1 MDGGKLEMEMSWN
14 TDTPSHISKY
24 LINWILLVFSLSRSG
39 GDGMRKLFVVGRAP
53 ACPVDRDM
61 AINIV
66 GACVCVSCIKTSVFE
81 ERNSERERLR
91 ELPS

>member
-1 MDGGKLEMEMSWN
+1 
-14 TDTPSHISKY
+14 
-24 LINWILLVFSLSRSG
+24 
-39 GDGMRKLFVVGRAP
+39 MRKLFVVGRAP